1 MCIFFSN
8 KGRIHPQ
15 TYYIDCVQNKSID
28 SAKQLYPPLT
38 ENEKKYL
45 MSIVHILQP
54 KAQEVVISNCVDSG
68 AGTGI
73 LK

>member
-1 MCIFFSN
+1 MCFFY
-8 KGRIHPQ
+8 KKERIHPQ

-38 ENEKKYL
+38 EDEKNNL
-45 MSIVHILQP
+45 MNMFHKLQP
-54 KAQEVVISNCVDSG
+54 KAQEVVISNCIDSG